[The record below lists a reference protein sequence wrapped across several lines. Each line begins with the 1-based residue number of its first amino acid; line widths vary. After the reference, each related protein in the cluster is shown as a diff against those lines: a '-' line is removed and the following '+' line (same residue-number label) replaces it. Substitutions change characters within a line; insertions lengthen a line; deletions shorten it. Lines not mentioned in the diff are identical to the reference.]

1 MLTRL
6 RDHDLIAALAIM
18 VFSLMIGIA
27 GCAQLGVQAP
37 KTFNEKALAAYGTV
51 EGIGKQAFTLRQAG
65 KLSDADRDN
74 VVDTLR
80 SSLQGIELAGIIS
93 KTDPASG
100 LTKLETSIAVMSAL
114 QAYLA
119 KKGAP

>member
-51 EGIGKQAFTLRQAG
+51 EGIAKTALTLRQAG

-80 SSLQGIELAGIIS
+80 SSVQGIDLAKVIS
-93 KTDPASG
+93 QTDPAGG
-100 LTKLETSIAVMSAL
+100 LTKLDTSIAVLTAL

-119 KKGAP
+119 TKGAP